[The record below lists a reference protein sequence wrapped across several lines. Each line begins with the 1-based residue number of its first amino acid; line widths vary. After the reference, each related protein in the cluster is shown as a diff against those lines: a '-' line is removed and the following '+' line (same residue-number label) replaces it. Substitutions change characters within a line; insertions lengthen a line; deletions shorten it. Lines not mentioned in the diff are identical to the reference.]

1 MGIAF
6 IWPGFKWKKGIDWS
20 IKSEFYHKNTTI
32 NKTTNKQNEKKNL
45 YILFSI
51 RWTSLGIIL
60 KFFLNF
66 SEVFIFLLIVIN

>member
-32 NKTTNKQNEKKNL
+32 NKTTNKQNEKKT
-45 YILFSI
+45 YIYYSVLGERASALFLSFFLI
-51 RWTSLGIIL
+51 FL
-60 KFFLNF
+60 KFLFF
-66 SEVFIFLLIVIN
+66 F